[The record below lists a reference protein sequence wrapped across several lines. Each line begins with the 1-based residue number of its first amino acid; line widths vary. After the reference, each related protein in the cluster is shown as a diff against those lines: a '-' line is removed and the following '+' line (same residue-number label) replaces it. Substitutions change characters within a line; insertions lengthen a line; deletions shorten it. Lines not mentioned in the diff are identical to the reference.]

1 MNDPIELL
9 KGIYPSLT
17 NGDKAAAKGVKE
29 AVLEMQAH
37 IADLESALARQPL
50 PEAPA
55 SITVKVVDP
64 ASQFDYLVTVREAR
78 AGIALIGR
86 IPEIS
91 AALMELGLVAMDA
104 YSDGRRAERQEGKS
118 AGGNGGVPNCPD
130 GHGPM
135 KASTKVD
142 GEFYCSH
149 SVGVHPQ
156 TQKKLYCMH
165 KARG

>member
-1 MNDPIELL
+1 MTDPIKKLAE
-9 KGIYPSLT
+9 IYPTLE
-17 NGDKAAAKGVKE
+17 NGHKAAAREVKASIE
-29 AVLEMQAH
+29 EMQGR
-37 IADLESALARQPL
+37 IADLESTLSRQPL

-64 ASQFDYLVTVREAR
+64 ANQFEYLVTVREAQ
-78 AGIALIGR
+78 AGLALIGF

-91 AALMELGLVAMDA
+91 AELMGLGLVAFLD
-104 YSDGRRAERQEGKS
+104 SRRPATS
-118 AGGNGGVPNCPD
+118 PAATGGVPNCPD

-165 KARG
+165 KAKA